1 MRSRR
6 ILIAGLV
13 VASTAGLF
21 LAQRVSTVK
30 VDLVAGA
37 YFLAVLT
44 LIGVLDVWLPR
55 GDYSEMGGA
64 LVLAAGL
71 LVNPLEAAAIVVVS
85 RLAVWA
91 TRRFSESPWRVL
103 EDIARRLTLMSW
115 TLAFFV
121 LIGGTVGSIGRGDLA
136 RALAVAALFF
146 VCDMAV
152 TQLISSMRLGV
163 PYLPLLVGNLRLQ
176 GWLGIAQVSAAVLA
190 VLTFGTMGA
199 LGLTIVTGLLLVMR
213 QSFSLLIE
221 VRQAYRS
228 TVEVLARAIEAH
240 DPQRRGHAERV
251 GRLSTEAGRLLGWH
265 GKQLEALTHAA
276 LFHDVSRLD
285 AELPVSARGGSADV
299 LANVGFLAGSVPILR
314 IIDRG
319 GDLESSQVE
328 EHLVGAYIISTM
340 SEYDDR
346 GEGQTASPV
355 TSVSAAIGARLYADT
370 RRSADKAIRRVE
382 LRSEAGRLVTTRV
395 ALEEAW

>member
-1 MRSRR
+1 MPSRR

-13 VASTAGLF
+13 AFSAAGLF
-21 LAQRVSTVK
+21 LAARVSALE
-30 VDLVAGA
+30 VDMVSGA
-37 YFLAVLT
+37 YFLLVLT
-44 LIGVLDVWLPR
+44 VIGVLDVWLPR

-71 LVNPLEAAAIVVVS
+71 LVNPLEAVVLIVVS
-85 RLAVWA
+85 RVMVWA
-91 TRRFSESPWRVL
+91 TRRFGESPWRVL
-103 EDIARRLTLMSW
+103 EDVARRLMLMSW
-115 TLAFFV
+115 ASVFFV
-121 LIGGTVGSIGRGDLA
+121 VIGGTTGSIGRGDLG
-136 RALAVAALFF
+136 RALAVAVLFF

-152 TQLISSMRLGV
+152 TQLISSVRLGV
-163 PYLPLLVGNLRLQ
+163 PFLPLLVGNLRLQ
-176 GWLGIAQVSAAVLA
+176 GWLGTAQVSAAVLA

-199 LGLTIVTGLLLVMR
+199 LGLIIVTGLLLVMR

-240 DPQRRGHAERV
+240 DPERRGHAERV

-285 AELPVSARGGSADV
+285 SELPVSARGGSADV
-299 LANVGFLAGSVPILR
+299 LANVGFLAGSVPMLR
-314 IIDRG
+314 IIDLG

-328 EHLVGAYIISTM
+328 EHLVGAYVICTM

-346 GEGQTASPV
+346 LHGQADG
-355 TSVSAAIGARLYADT
+355 SVKGVAAAIGARLYADT

-382 LRSEAGRLVTTRV
+382 LRSEAGRLATTRV